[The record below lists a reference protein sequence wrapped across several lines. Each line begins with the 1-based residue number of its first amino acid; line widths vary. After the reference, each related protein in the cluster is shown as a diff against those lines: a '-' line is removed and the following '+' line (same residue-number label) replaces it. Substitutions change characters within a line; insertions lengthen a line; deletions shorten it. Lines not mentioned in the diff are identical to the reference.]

1 MATSATTNV
10 KTGEQQASPGQ
21 QSPGQQMARSSQ
33 TQQRSLARGRDYPV
47 VLAPGDFFRMNP
59 FSLMRR
65 MTEEMDR
72 VLGEFG
78 TNRADGGGARAAWMP
93 AIEVSERD
101 GNYVIRAELAGVNAD
116 DVNIQVT
123 DDAVI
128 LQGERKTEHE
138 ETKRGVHLT
147 ERQYG
152 LFYRAIP
159 LPEGAKAEDVTATF
173 QNGVLEIVVP
183 LEEKKSTSRQVPI
196 GASSQ
201 PQSGSGD
208 KPAGSDN
215 KSGSSDT
222 PSSPGKAA

>member
-21 QSPGQQMARSSQ
+21 QVARSSQ
-33 TQQRSLARGRDYPV
+33 PQQRSLARGRDYPV

-78 TNRADGGGARAAWMP
+78 VNRADSGARAAWMP
-93 AIEVSERD
+93 AIEVTERD

-123 DDAVI
+123 DEAVI

-138 ETKRGVHLT
+138 ETGRGVHLT

-173 QNGVLEIVVP
+173 RNGVLEVVVP
-183 LEEKKSTSRQVPI
+183 LEEKKRTSRQVPI
-196 GASSQ
+196 DASSQ
-201 PQSGSGD
+201 PQPGSGD
-208 KPAGSDN
+208 TPA
-215 KSGSSDT
+215 
-222 PSSPGKAA
+222 SPGKAA

>member
-1 MATSATTNV
+1 MATSATTNA
-10 KTGEQQASPGQ
+10 KTGEQQAS
-21 QSPGQQMARSSQ
+21 SPGQQMTQSSQ
-33 TQQRSLARGRDYPV
+33 TQQRSLARNRDYPV

-101 GNYVIRAELAGVNAD
+101 GKYVIRAELAGVNAD
-116 DVNIQVT
+116 DVTIQVT

-128 LQGERKTEHE
+128 LQGERRTEHE

-173 QNGVLEIVVP
+173 ENGVLEIVVP

-196 GASSQ
+196 DASSQ
-201 PQSGSGD
+201 PQSGSGN
-208 KPAGSDN
+208 KPAGSEN
-215 KSGSSDT
+215 KSGTSDT
-222 PSSPGKAA
+222 SSSPGKAA